1 MPLYTYECEA
11 CKVVFDARHSIKDR
25 LEKCESCGAMTLI
38 RVPSVPFIIKN
49 TKASDGKAGD
59 LVKKSIEDAR
69 YELKK
74 EKENFRQKEHE

>member
-1 MPLYTYECEA
+1 
-11 CKVVFDARHSIKDR
+11 
-25 LEKCESCGAMTLI
+25 MTLI